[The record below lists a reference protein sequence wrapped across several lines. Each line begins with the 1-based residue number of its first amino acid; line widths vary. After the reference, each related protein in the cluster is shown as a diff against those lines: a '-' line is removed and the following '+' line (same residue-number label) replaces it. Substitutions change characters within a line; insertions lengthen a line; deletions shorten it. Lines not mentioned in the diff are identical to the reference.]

1 MALDKDNIL
10 VLSYNYN
17 KVCVDGAN
25 ESYNFNPSNGI
36 DPSINIMS
44 LKDLQFINSNTGL
57 IKTGWL
63 TFQEDE
69 KEEIFKELH
78 ICDWE
83 SILTNEELREIML
96 NPTIN
101 GLQKII
107 DINDET
113 YFDRVRIVLHVLIT
127 DGEDVSSRVK
137 NIVDTRYKELVRKQR
152 KSSIILSEK
161 DTAIP
166 NNKVKELEN
175 QNAELQSQLDEMKAM
190 MAQLMEMQKQNTT
203 VITEEKSITTTASST
218 TKKPV
223 GRPPK
228 NK

>member
-1 MALDKDNIL
+1 MQLRYGVIDSALYYGRFLGVWLNK
-10 VLSYNYN
+10 LSNYVRI
-17 KVCVDGAN
+17 KFQMTMD
-25 ESYNFNPSNGI
+25 S
-36 DPSINIMS
+36 
-44 LKDLQFINSNTGL
+44 KDLQFINSNTGL

-203 VITEEKSITTTASST
+203 VVTEEKSITTTASST